1 MHFDVSYLTPCHP
14 FFCMY
19 VCMYVCMHVCM
30 HACMHACMYVC
41 MHACMYVCM
50 YVCMYACM
58 HACMHVCM
66 HVCMCVCVYVYANA
80 RGTQRVPRPQSAKV
94 RGCIFRRRAVLRWQQ
109 PDLVWLRMAVQGCA
123 EAEAEG
129 SEVETIRALA
139 AEVGLP
145 AQLR

>member
-1 MHFDVSYLTPCHP
+1 MNVWMYG
-14 FFCMY
+14 CMD
-19 VCMYVCMHVCM
+19 
-30 HACMHACMYVC
+30 ACMHACMYACVYVSVYVYVDWCVC
-41 MHACMYVCM
+41 L
-50 YVCMYACM
+50 YACM
-58 HACMHVCM
+58 HACMYACM
-66 HVCMCVCVYVYANA
+66 YVCVCVYVYANA

-139 AEVGLP
+139 AEVGLR